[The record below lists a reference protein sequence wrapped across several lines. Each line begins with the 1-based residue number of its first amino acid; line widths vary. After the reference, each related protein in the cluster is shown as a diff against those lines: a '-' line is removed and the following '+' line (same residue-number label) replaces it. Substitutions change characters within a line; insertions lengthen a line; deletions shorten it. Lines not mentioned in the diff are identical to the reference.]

1 MIPKIIH
8 QIWFQGENNIPEE
21 YPNYSKSW
29 KKLNPEYKYI
39 FWSGDKMRKLIKEK
53 YPWFLKRY
61 DEYPNMIQ
69 RIDSAKYFILHQF
82 GGLLPDL
89 DCECIKPITPLI
101 EGKKFLA
108 VDFGYNMFEQ
118 IVSMTAL
125 EQINWT
131 FFQNGLLGSIKGHP
145 CWEVLHKNLLKE
157 DLKQQWYEN
166 RLKYIFRSVGPS
178 MFTRSIYEYGVDKVD
193 TINKRFADPV
203 KWCDFKGECTSSQ
216 QCRIKYPDAYTIHHY
231 GSRNPEITWLG
242 VSWSAMG
249 SQLFCKYKDR
259 IMAITSLIIL
269 GILAFIRNRDECGFY
284 NLSCLI
290 RKANDDFII
299 ILITTIVYFMF
310 LH

>member
-101 EGKKFLA
+101 EGKKFLQLIL
-108 VDFGYNMFEQ
+108 D
-118 IVSMTAL
+118 IICL
-125 EQINWT
+125 
-131 FFQNGLLGSIKGHP
+131 
-145 CWEVLHKNLLKE
+145 
-157 DLKQQWYEN
+157 
-166 RLKYIFRSVGPS
+166 
-178 MFTRSIYEYGVDKVD
+178 
-193 TINKRFADPV
+193 NKL
-203 KWCDFKGECTSSQ
+203 
-216 QCRIKYPDAYTIHHY
+216 Y
-231 GSRNPEITWLG
+231 L
-242 VSWSAMG
+242 
-249 SQLFCKYKDR
+249 
-259 IMAITSLIIL
+259 
-269 GILAFIRNRDECGFY
+269 
-284 NLSCLI
+284 
-290 RKANDDFII
+290 
-299 ILITTIVYFMF
+299 
-310 LH
+310 